1 MTAEVYDSVAEVL
14 EAIESMPL
22 QAHVQAENPTVN

>member
-14 EAIESMPL
+14 EAIETIPL
-22 QAHVQAENPTVN
+22 QAPAENPTVI